1 MNGMRPVEAVKAR
14 MTAAFARWTR
24 ETTLAEMRADFDA
37 ALGGEVEVPCRAVDV
52 AGMPGAWFG
61 PGFEGEAPRAAIF
74 YVHGGGYQVGSI
86 RSHRGLMD
94 RLARAAGLPL
104 LAFDYRLA
112 PEHRYP
118 AALDDCVAAWRWL
131 LARGADPARVAFAG
145 DSAGAA
151 LALAT
156 MLRAKRDGLP
166 LPGAAALLS
175 PWLDLEAT
183 GPSLTSRAG
192 LDPMTPREKLLVMAR
207 LYLGRE
213 GDPRDP
219 FASPIHGDFAGL
231 PPTVVHV
238 GDHEAILS
246 DSESFAAR
254 AREAGAEVELEVWP
268 EMIHHFQIFP
278 ELPEAERSLTKIGA
292 FLRERVA

>member
-1 MNGMRPVEAVKAR
+1 MSGATPIAAAKAR
-14 MTAAFARWTR
+14 MEATFARWTR
-24 ETTLAEMRADFDA
+24 ETPLAQMRADFDA
-37 ALGGEVEVPCRAVDV
+37 ALGGAEDVPCRETRV
-52 AGMPGAWFG
+52 AGLPGAWFG
-61 PGFEGEAPRAAIF
+61 PETGPGAIL

-86 RSHRGLMD
+86 RSHRGLMH
-94 RLARAAGLPL
+94 RLAEAAGLPL

-112 PEHRYP
+112 PEHRFP
-118 AALDDCVAAWRWL
+118 AALDDCMAAWGWMTGQGWAAGR
-131 LARGADPARVAFAG
+131 LAIAG

-156 MLRAKRDGLP
+156 MLRARAEGAP
-166 LPGAAALLS
+166 TPGAAALLS

-183 GPSLTSRAG
+183 GESLTTRAG

-246 DSESFAAR
+246 DSETFATRAR
-254 AREAGAEVELEVWP
+254 AAGVEVALEVWP

-278 ELPEAERSLTKIGA
+278 ELPEAGRSLARIGA
-292 FLRERVA
+292 FLRDRLA

>member
-1 MNGMRPVEAVKAR
+1 MSGRTPIEAAKAR
-14 MTAAFARWTR
+14 MEATFARWTR

-37 ALGGEVEVPCRAVDV
+37 ALGGAEAPPSRPVEV

-61 PGFEGEAPRAAIF
+61 PEPDPASGQGAIL
-74 YVHGGGYQVGSI
+74 YIHGGGYQVGSI
-86 RSHRGLMD
+86 RSHRGLMH
-94 RLARAAGLPL
+94 RLATAAGLPL

-112 PEHRYP
+112 PEHRHP
-118 AALDDCVAAWRWL
+118 AALDDCLAAWRWL
-131 LARGADPARVAFAG
+131 LAQGHAPGRVALAG

-156 MLRAKRDGLP
+156 MLRAKREGEA

-183 GPSLTSRAG
+183 GESLVTRAG
-192 LDPMTPREKLLVMAR
+192 LDPMTPREKLLAMAR
-207 LYLGRE
+207 IYLGRG

-219 FASPIHGDFAGL
+219 LASPIHGDFAGL

-246 DSESFAAR
+246 DSETFAAR
-254 AREAGAEVELEVWP
+254 ARAAGVEVTLEVWP

-278 ELPEAERSLTKIGA
+278 ELPEAGRSLARIGA
-292 FLRERVA
+292 FLHDRIG

>member
-1 MNGMRPVEAVKAR
+1 MSGTPPIEAVKAR
-14 MTAAFARWTR
+14 MQATFARWTR
-24 ETTLAEMRADFDA
+24 ETTLAQMRADFDA
-37 ALGGEVEVPCRAVDV
+37 ALGGTEAVPCREVEV

-61 PGFEGEAPRAAIF
+61 PEEGPGAIL

-86 RSHRGLMD
+86 RSHRGLMH
-94 RLARAAGLPL
+94 RLAGAAGLPL

-112 PEHRYP
+112 PEHRFP
-118 AALDDCVAAWRWL
+118 AALDDCMAAWRWL
-131 LARGADPARVAFAG
+131 LGQGRPAGRLAIAG
-145 DSAGAA
+145 DSAGAS
-151 LALAT
+151 LALAA
-156 MLRAKRDGLP
+156 MLRAKADGTP

-183 GPSLTSRAG
+183 GPSLTTRAG

-213 GDPRDP
+213 GDARDP
-219 FASPIHGDFAGL
+219 LASPIHGDFAGL

-246 DSESFAAR
+246 DSETFAAR
-254 AREAGAEVELEVWP
+254 ARAAGVEVALEVWP

-278 ELPEAERSLTKIGA
+278 ELPEAGRSLAKIGG

>member
-1 MNGMRPVEAVKAR
+1 MSGMTPIEAVKAR
-14 MTAAFARWTR
+14 MEATFARWTR
-24 ETTLAEMRADFDA
+24 DTTLAEMRADFDA
-37 ALGGEVEVPCRAVDV
+37 SLGGAEAPPCRDVEV

-61 PGFEGEAPRAAIF
+61 PEAGQGAPAIL

-86 RSHRGLMD
+86 RSHRGLMH
-94 RLARAAGLPL
+94 RLATAADLPL

-112 PEHRYP
+112 PEHRFP
-118 AALDDCVAAWRWL
+118 AALDDCAAAWRWL
-131 LARGADPARVAFAG
+131 LAQGAAPGRVAIAG

-156 MLRAKRDGLP
+156 MLRAKREGAP

-175 PWLDLEAT
+175 PWLDLEAK
-183 GPSLTSRAG
+183 GESLTSRAG

-219 FASPIHGDFAGL
+219 LASPIHGDFAGL

-246 DSESFAAR
+246 DSETFAERAR
-254 AREAGAEVELEVWP
+254 AAGVEVTLEVWP

-278 ELPEAERSLTKIGA
+278 DLPEAERSLARIGE
-292 FLRERVA
+292 FLRARIS

>member
-1 MNGMRPVEAVKAR
+1 MSGTKPIDAVKAR
-14 MTAAFARWTR
+14 MEATFARWTR
-24 ETTLAEMRADFDA
+24 ETTLAQMRADFDD
-37 ALGGEVEVPCRAVDV
+37 ALGGTEDVPFRAVEV

-61 PGFEGEAPRAAIF
+61 TAGEGVPPAAIL

-86 RSHRGLMD
+86 RSHRGLMG
-94 RLARAAGLPL
+94 RLSAAAGLPL

-112 PEHRYP
+112 PEHRHP
-118 AALDDCVAAWRWL
+118 AALDDCLAAWRWL
-131 LARGADPARVAFAG
+131 LGQGVTPGRVAIAG

-156 MLRAKRDGLP
+156 MLRARAEGTP

-183 GPSLTSRAG
+183 GESLTTRAG
-192 LDPMTPREKLLVMAR
+192 LDPMTPREKLQVMAR

-213 GDPRDP
+213 GDPRHP

-246 DSESFAAR
+246 DSETFADRAR
-254 AREAGAEVELEVWP
+254 AAGVAVELEVWP

-278 ELPEAERSLTKIGA
+278 ELPEAERSLAKIGA
-292 FLRERVA
+292 FLRARVG